1 MNKQSMIQLVTAD
14 KWDSLLLSGY
24 RPLDRCPEI
33 IAACDSIAQLIA
45 SMTIYQFENT
55 EKGDVRIKDGISRLV
70 DIEPNRY
77 MTRATWINAV
87 VMNMLL
93 YGRGNSVVIPHTKR
107 GYLEELEPVQASR
120 VGFIADG
127 YKYKIT
133 IDGISYSRN
142 QLLHFVFR
150 PDKNQ
155 LWKGKGIQ
163 IEAAEVA
170 QNLAQASETVKGFMG
185 SQYKPSLVIKVDTMS
200 EEMSSKEGRSELLR
214 QYVENSDAGRPWL
227 IPSDTFEVEQIKPL
241 SINDLAIPDMVKLDK
256 ETVASI
262 LHVPPFLLGVG
273 KFDKQEWNN
282 FIATTVQ
289 YIAKI
294 IEQELTRGILISP
307 NRYFAFNIRS
317 LYRYDLSETANVYKE
332 LRSIG
337 VVSGNEVRDAI
348 GLSPREGLDELVMLE
363 NYIPIEK
370 LAQQKKLLQGG
381 DENE

>member
-1 MNKQSMIQLVTAD
+1 MIQLVTAD

-70 DIEPNRY
+70 DIEPNHY

-133 IDGISYSRN
+133 IDGIPYSRN

-227 IPSDTFEVEQIKPL
+227 IPSDTFEIEQIRPL

-256 ETVASI
+256 ETVSSI

-317 LYRYDLSETANVYKE
+317 LYRYDLSETATVYKE

-381 DENE
+381 DKNE

>member
-70 DIEPNRY
+70 DIEPNHY

-133 IDGISYSRN
+133 IDGIPYSRN

-227 IPSDTFEVEQIKPL
+227 IPSDTFEIEQIRPL

-256 ETVASI
+256 ETVSSI

>member
-1 MNKQSMIQLVTAD
+1 MIQLVTAD

-70 DIEPNRY
+70 DIEPNHY

-93 YGRGNSVVIPHTKR
+93 YGRGNSVVIPHTKH

-133 IDGISYSRN
+133 IDGIPYSRN

-227 IPSDTFEVEQIKPL
+227 IPSDTFEIEQIRPL

-256 ETVASI
+256 ETVSSI

>member
-70 DIEPNRY
+70 DIEPNHY

-133 IDGISYSRN
+133 IDGIPYSRN

-200 EEMSSKEGRSELLR
+200 EEMSSKEGRSE
-214 QYVENSDAGRPWL
+214 S
-227 IPSDTFEVEQIKPL
+227 
-241 SINDLAIPDMVKLDK
+241 
-256 ETVASI
+256 
-262 LHVPPFLLGVG
+262 PP
-273 KFDKQEWNN
+273 
-282 FIATTVQ
+282 TRRR
-289 YIAKI
+289 
-294 IEQELTRGILISP
+294 ELKR
-307 NRYFAFNIRS
+307 
-317 LYRYDLSETANVYKE
+317 
-332 LRSIG
+332 
-337 VVSGNEVRDAI
+337 
-348 GLSPREGLDELVMLE
+348 
-363 NYIPIEK
+363 
-370 LAQQKKLLQGG
+370 
-381 DENE
+381 